1 MLNSIKHSIIKFLAA
16 IIVCC
21 SPLLSFAQAATT
33 QAQDVPEMAT
43 GMRSSGMI
51 YVVVLV
57 IITIFIGI
65 VAYLVALDRKITKL
79 EQEQR

>member
-1 MLNSIKHSIIKFLAA
+1 MLNNIKHSIIKFLAA

-21 SPLLSFAQAATT
+21 TPVFSFAQEAAK
-33 QAQDVPEMAT
+33 QVQDVPEMAT

-65 VAYLVALDRKITKL
+65 VGYLFALDRKITKL